1 MKTLFP
7 KRKPKILK
15 YTPSPYVRR
24 MESVEFDVKSDYR
37 KFAEFL
43 RLSSDDLG
51 RVKLPKKDELRKLN
65 KETKPKPGKEDGGFG
80 GLIGKL
86 ISALPVIGTI
96 AIPALKIGA
105 IAALGLGVSSLTGER
120 MPIAPFLPRR
130 RGGRD
135 RQPRGRQ
142 NPQPSRP
149 RTTDPDIPRTTTV
162 SPRRGPGQSRAGG
175 TFQENLQRQR
185 MTAQRMMRPDG
196 PTGPLDRL
204 NRSRRLLGSQLE
216 TGTAFG
222 GRGAN
227 AQRGV
232 VRTFRQTKQVMP
244 TLKKVLARL
253 SNKAKKKLAFR
264 FGKKFLMPII
274 KRIPFIGPLIDFAI
288 NVFLFKEPPGRAGFK
303 AIGSALGMWLGGGVG
318 FILGAGPTFGWL
330 TGPIGSFFGSVGG
343 DLLGGWLYDQLF
355 GGKKAQENLNR
366 KVGQKAVLNG
376 KPVEWD
382 GMSWVPEGS
391 IEREGSATDSANDSD
406 DDKDDSVVPV
416 THPET
421 GSGYTIKGLLDYQ
434 GRPVVLSK
442 AGATA
447 FARMVRDSMGVV
459 KGSDVHSSQ
468 RSKEKNDSLPNAAPN
483 SHHLY
488 GNAIDIHGESQEW
501 IKANGAKYGWKINNY
516 PGSHG
521 GHFSYKSSGSPPTE
535 TDSSKTTAA
544 QPVTPVMGNLP
555 SDYASSEQKA
565 FAAAERYQASR
576 KDFEVS
582 RLTPAA
588 EAATS
593 DNVVVISQAPAPSQG
608 QQGSQFM
615 PIPIGGGR
623 SGGSSVAS
631 IDPNQLVNSMHES
644 LLLTKL
650 ANA

>member
-15 YTPSPYVRR
+15 YTPSPYVRK

-86 ISALPVIGTI
+86 VSALPVIGTI

-105 IAALGLGVSSLTGER
+105 IVGLGFGVSSLLGTQPSTMGLGSSLFR
-120 MPIAPFLPRR
+120 PKQKPRR
-130 RGGRD
+130 TFFQRLTGGGE
-135 RQPRGRQ
+135 QPK
-142 NPQPSRP
+142 PKPSSATP
-149 RTTDPDIPRTTTV
+149 TKPKPPTTKPPKPKL
-162 SPRRGPGQSRAGG
+162 SP
-175 TFQENLQRQR
+175 F
-185 MTAQRMMRPDG
+185 
-196 PTGPLDRL
+196 
-204 NRSRRLLGSQLE
+204 QLE
-216 TGTAFG
+216 QLRKTAPP
-222 GRGAN
+222 
-227 AQRGV
+227 V
-232 VRTFRQTKQVMP
+232 KPKPPTIKQFLARLSPKSLKKVAFNLGKKFVLP
-244 TLKKVLARL
+244 TLKKAVT
-253 SNKAKKKLAFR
+253 KI
-264 FGKKFLMPII
+264 PII
-274 KRIPFIGPLIDFAI
+274 GGLIDFLINYYIFKQPVEEAALRGVGSAI
-288 NVFLFKEPPGRAGFK
+288 F
-303 AIGSALGMWLGGGVG
+303 SALGATIGTIGGAGVLSPFLGTAGAVLGG
-318 FILGAGPTFGWL
+318 IAGDFA
-330 TGPIGSFFGSVGG
+330 
-343 DLLGGWLYDQLF
+343 GGWLYSTF
-355 GGKKAQENLNR
+355 FKTKGNKKLQEAFDEENEF
-366 KVGQKAVLNG
+366 Q
-376 KPVEWD
+376 
-382 GMSWVPEGS
+382 
-391 IEREGSATDSANDSD
+391 DSSTKTSSSSEDSD
-406 DDKDDSVVPV
+406 KPDPDVVPA
-416 THPET
+416 THPDT
-421 GSGYTIKGLLDYQ
+421 GSGYTVKGLLDYQ

-468 RSKEKNDSLPNAAPN
+468 RSKEKNDKEGGATN

-521 GHFSYKSSGSPPTE
+521 GHFNYKSTGSPPTE
-535 TDSSKTTAA
+535 TDSSKTPAA
-544 QPVTPVMGNLP
+544 QPITPVMSNLP
-555 SDYASSEQKA
+555 TDYASSEQEA
-565 FAAAERYQASR
+565 FAAAERYQASK

>member
-15 YTPSPYVRR
+15 YTPSPYVRK

-51 RVKLPKKDELRKLN
+51 KVKLPKKDELRKLN

-105 IAALGLGVSSLTGER
+105 IAALGLGAASFLGREPSTGGT
-120 MPIAPFLPRR
+120 ATALFPRR
-130 RGGRD
+130 NPRGGR
-135 RQPRGRQ
+135 RNTSGRRGRGG
-142 NPQPSRP
+142 
-149 RTTDPDIPRTTTV
+149 
-162 SPRRGPGQSRAGG
+162 RRGSGVRGR
-175 TFQENLQRQR
+175 NQR
-185 MTAQRMMRPDG
+185 
-196 PTGPLDRL
+196 
-204 NRSRRLLGSQLE
+204 
-216 TGTAFG
+216 
-222 GRGAN
+222 RGAN
-227 AQRGV
+227 TNNRNTRGSGVSSGGTTRPGTGTTARPARVAPSGSANQRLGRSTFQLEQARRAV
-232 VRTFRQTKQVMP
+232 PPVRPVAPPVSRFTKITDFLKAMP
-244 TLKKVLARL
+244 A
-253 SNKAKKKLAFR
+253 KAKKKLAFNL
-264 FGKKFLMPII
+264 GKKFLMPII
-274 KRIPFIGPLIDFAI
+274 KRVPLVGPLIDFAL
-288 NVFLFKEPPGRAGFK
+288 NVFLFKVAPGRAAFK
-303 AIGSALGMWLGGGVG
+303 AIGSALGSAILGGLLSIIPFVGTAVGV
-318 FILGAGPTFGWL
+318 
-330 TGPIGSFFGSVGG
+330 VGG
-343 DLLGGWLYDQLF
+343 AYVGDMLGEFLYDKIF
-355 GGKKAQENLNR
+355 TGKKTQATIDR
-366 KVGQKAVLNG
+366 KVGQRAVLNG

-382 GMSWVPEGS
+382 GTEWISVESGEPQGS
-391 IEREGSATDSANDSD
+391 SEDSD
-406 DDKDDSVVPV
+406 KPDPDVVPA
-416 THPET
+416 THPDT
-421 GSGYTIKGLLDYQ
+421 GSGYTVKGLLDYQ

-468 RSKEKNDSLPNAAPN
+468 RSKEKNDSLPNSSPN

-488 GNAIDIHGESQEW
+488 GNAIDIHGESQQW
-501 IKANGAKYGWKINNY
+501 IRANGAKYGWKINDY
-516 PGSHG
+516 RGSHG
-521 GHFSYKSSGSPPTE
+521 GHFNYKSTGSPPTE
-535 TDSSKTTAA
+535 TDSSKTSAVRS
-544 QPVTPVMGNLP
+544 VTPVMGNLP
-555 SDYASSEQKA
+555 ADYASSEA
-565 FAAAERYQASR
+565 AVFAAEKAYQEAKR
-576 KDFEVS
+576 MKAQMKDTEVS

-593 DNVVVISQAPAPSQG
+593 DNVVVISQAPSPSQG
-608 QQGSQFM
+608 DQGSQFI
-615 PIPIGGGR
+615 PVPIGGGR